1 MHYIII
7 NGSLDSAI
15 TDAFAIRDA
24 VFTKEQGYAAEIDI
38 DDYDEIAFHVIVY
51 QDDQAIATA
60 RLIPLDN
67 AGKIGRVAVLKSHR
81 GQGIGLIMMQALMAK
96 AKELSMTSIEL
107 SSQVHA
113 IAFYE
118 KLGFV
123 TEGAV
128 YLEDGEP
135 HIHMVHLLA

>member
-1 MHYIII
+1 MHHIII
-7 NGSLDSAI
+7 KGRTDPTIA
-15 TDAFAIRDA
+15 DAFAIRDA
-24 VFTKEQGYAAEIDI
+24 VFTQEQGYAAEIDI
-38 DDYDEIAFHVIVY
+38 DDYDDIAHHVIVY

-60 RLIPLDN
+60 RLILLGDI
-67 AGKIGRVAVLKSHR
+67 GKIGRVAVLKSHR
-81 GQGIGLIMMQALMAK
+81 GQGIGLLLMQVLMTQAK
-96 AKELSMTSIEL
+96 QLPITSLVL

-123 TEGAV
+123 TEGEI

-135 HIHMVHLLA
+135 HIHMVKKLA